1 PHIHDLAA
9 DLAKPCV
16 LINCRDERM
25 RLPAIAP
32 DHRLIGAF
40 AARYL
45 FEMGHREVMN
55 VMCLRRYTMEQRFA
69 GIKESWRQH

>member
-1 PHIHDLAA
+1 M
-9 DLAKPCV
+9 

-32 DHRLIGAF
+32 DHQRHWAF

-55 VMCLRRYTMEQRFA
+55 VILPAPLHYGAAVCR
-69 GIKESWRQH
+69 IKESWRQHNLAFTMTVILLNPR